1 MKISNKHIRLRS
13 IELKSRI
20 SQQITDSYSNK
31 NNKVDKSSR
40 PRSVIKPLE
49 KPILEHVDLVD
60 LKAYDHGREDS
71 TVSALLDFYKHR
83 NLRFNIAL
91 MGDRSAG
98 KTSFLR
104 SILEVRLSSC
114 VKSIA

>member
-1 MKISNKHIRLRS
+1 MP
-13 IELKSRI
+13 
-20 SQQITDSYSNK
+20 TT
-31 NNKVDKSSR
+31 
-40 PRSVIKPLE
+40 
-49 KPILEHVDLVD
+49 LEHVDLVD
-60 LKAYDHGREDS
+60 LKAYDNGRESS
-71 TVSALLDFYKHR
+71 TMVSALLDFYKQR

>member
-1 MKISNKHIRLRS
+1 M
-13 IELKSRI
+13 
-20 SQQITDSYSNK
+20 
-31 NNKVDKSSR
+31 
-40 PRSVIKPLE
+40 KPLE
-49 KPILEHVDLVD
+49 MPTTLEHVDLVD
-60 LKAYDHGREDS
+60 LKAYDNGREGS

-104 SILEVRLSSC
+104 SILEVRPSSC